1 MFEIT
6 LEFFGEIFN
15 LISFIDL
22 ICVVITFLSLIK
34 CYSKGFVLSVLSMSK
49 WLLAYIITLIIF
61 PRAKP
66 YVKNI
71 IDNEYVL
78 DVSLGIS
85 IFIVVIFIILMINK
99 GISKAINY
107 TGLGSLDT
115 IFGFFFGF
123 IRAYII
129 SICIFSGV
137 HIVYN
142 YDKWPIN
149 LDKSYTFPY
158 LEKGS
163 NYLLK
168 VFPNEKAYQESKEK
182 IEDL

>member
-1 MFEIT
+1 MQDVLVDFYE
-6 LEFFGEIFN
+6 N
-15 LISFIDL
+15 ISIIDL
-22 ICVVITFLSLIK
+22 LYLVLTIFSLIK
-34 CYSKGFVLSVLSMSK
+34 SYKKGFVLSILSMAK
-49 WLLAYIITLIIF
+49 WLVAYIITLIIF
-61 PRAKP
+61 PKIKP
-66 YVKNI
+66 YFKNI
-71 IDNEYVL
+71 IDNDYVL
-78 DVSLGIS
+78 DVGLGIT
-85 IFIVVIFIILMINK
+85 IFVVVIFIVLMINK

-115 IFGFFFGF
+115 VFGFFFGF
-123 IRAYII
+123 VRAYII
-129 SICIFSGV
+129 SVCIFSAV

-149 LDKSYTFPY
+149 LDRSFVFPY

-168 VFPNEKAYQESKEK
+168 EFPNEKTYQDSKEK